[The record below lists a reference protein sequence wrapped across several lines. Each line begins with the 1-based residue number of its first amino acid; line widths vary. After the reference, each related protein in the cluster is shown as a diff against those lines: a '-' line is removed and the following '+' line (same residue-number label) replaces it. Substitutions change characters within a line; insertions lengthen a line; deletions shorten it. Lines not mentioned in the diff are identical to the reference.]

1 MTSEA
6 MNQPNVPRTARER
19 ARAEVMAE
27 LLAAANV
34 RLGTDGAA
42 ALSLRAIAR
51 DLGMASSAVYR
62 YVDSRDALLTLLIID
77 GYTAAGT
84 ACEEAAASS
93 RERGEGPAQVWL
105 AVARA
110 LRAWALAHPR
120 TYELIY
126 GTPVP
131 GYAAPTDTVPAATRL
146 WAVIIAVV
154 HDAAATGTLTPTGPE
169 FPTAGLVTAETF
181 GFAGYDPAS
190 GSPAETREVELM
202 IVRSFTLFSSLLGAI
217 SAELFGHFH
226 KVTDN
231 LAGIFDATIATTAA
245 GVGLIVDVG

>member
-1 MTSEA
+1 MIQPD
-6 MNQPNVPRTARER
+6 QPNAPRTARER

-27 LLAAANV
+27 LLAAANA
-34 RLGTDGAA
+34 RLDTDGAA

-62 YVDSRDALLTLLIID
+62 YVDSRDALLTLLIVD
-77 GYTAAGT
+77 GYNAAGLACEGAATAA
-84 ACEEAAASS
+84 
-93 RERGEGPAQVWL
+93 RGRGDGPAQVWL

-120 TYELIY
+120 SYELIY

-131 GYAAPTDTVPAATRL
+131 GYRAPTDTVAAATRL
-146 WAVIIAVV
+146 WAVIIAVTR
-154 HDAAATGTLTPTGPE
+154 DAEAAGTLAPTGPE
-169 FPTAGLVTAETF
+169 FPTTGLITAETF
-181 GFAGYDPAS
+181 AFAGYDPAS
-190 GSPAETREVELM
+190 GSPEQTRQIELM
-202 IVRSFTLFSSLLGAI
+202 IVRSFTLFSCVLGAI

-226 KVTDN
+226 NVTAD
-231 LAGIFDATIATTAA
+231 LAGVFDATIATAAA